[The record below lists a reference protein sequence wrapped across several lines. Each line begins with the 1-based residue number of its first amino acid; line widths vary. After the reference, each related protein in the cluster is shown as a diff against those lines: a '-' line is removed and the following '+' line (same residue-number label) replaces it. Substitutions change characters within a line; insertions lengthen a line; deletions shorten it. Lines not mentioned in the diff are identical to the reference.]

1 MEQNKTKKVKINC
14 NENNLE
20 QIELKIMERVYQEI
34 NAAEKETGLIFDSLE
49 FNEIEQRMYIKLKQL

>member
-1 MEQNKTKKVKINC
+1 MEQNQTQKVKINC

-49 FNEIEQRMYIKLKQL
+49 FNDIEQRMYIKLKQL